1 MDWKTLFIVGKLHF
15 FVFRNVAK
23 IKYGFVKLVVI
34 FLLFTRY
41 DYVIPSMNILILERI
56 GQLVMLKDDKLT
68 YFKISGVEHI
78 PREI

>member
-15 FVFRNVAK
+15 FVFRNVTK

-41 DYVIPSMNILILERI
+41 DYVIPSMNILILELI
-56 GQLVMLKDDKLT
+56 GLLVMLKDDKLT
-68 YFKISGVEHI
+68 YFKISGV
-78 PREI
+78 